1 MDKLFIIGLI
11 LMITSAVVFIAGLY
25 IYLIMQLLNGTNE
38 AIIPLLLIPLVAG
51 LLIMLIA
58 TNN

>member
-25 IYLIMQLLNGTNE
+25 IYLIMQLLNGNNE
-38 AIIPLLLIPLVAG
+38 AIIPLVLIPLVAG